1 MQRTIAFV
9 LALTLICLGKSVW
22 GQQPDERSPLG
33 DLDYELESITDVKL
47 DITDVQLVDGKRPE
61 DLSRDLFSG
70 PIDPARLRR
79 DWALIEFNW
88 AAANV
93 YHQPLYFD
101 DTPLER
107 YGQSRHPVLQPWI
120 SGARFFMTFP
130 AVPYLI
136 GLSRPYDHV
145 YNLGLYRPG
154 SHAPPVRSHLPLEA
168 DAITLESAAWIALIF
183 ALP

>member
-1 MQRTIAFV
+1 MPRKIAIVLV
-9 LALTLICLGKSVW
+9 LALLCLARAAW
-22 GQQPDERSPLG
+22 GQQRDEDSPLSG
-33 DLDYELESITDVKL
+33 LDFELKSITDVKL
-47 DITDVQLVDGKRPE
+47 DISDVQVVDGKRPE
-61 DLSRDLFSG
+61 DLSVGLFTA
-70 PIDPARLRR
+70 PTDPAQLRR

-136 GLSRPYDHV
+136 GLDRPYDHI
-145 YNLGLYRPG
+145 YPLGYYRPG
-154 SHAPPVRSHLPLEA
+154 SHAPPVRPHLPLEA
-168 DAITLESAAWIALIF
+168 DAITLESALWMTLIF